1 MPYFQ
6 KYKRLIA
13 VVLFLIVIFA
23 VFQMSGLRGHLNLD
37 FIRQKILDNQFTGLL
52 IFVLLFS
59 LGNLM
64 QIPGIVFLAAA
75 VLALG
80 QLYGGVATYIA
91 AVISCV
97 VIFVVI
103 RAIGGNALREL
114 DNKFAVK
121 ILARLNAQPII
132 SIILLRTLF
141 QTAPVLNYTL
151 AMSGVRFRDYLI
163 GTVLGLPVPIFLLC
177 WFFEI
182 VVKMLHLR

>member
-1 MPYFQ
+1 MNFLQ

-37 FIRQKILDNQFTGLL
+37 FIKQKILENQLTGLL

-59 LGNLM
+59 LGNLV
-64 QIPGIVFLAAA
+64 QIPGMVFLAAA

-80 QLYGGVATYIA
+80 QFYGGIATYIA
-91 AVISCV
+91 AVISCLA
-97 VIFVVI
+97 IFVVI
-103 RAIGGNALREL
+103 RAIGGDALREI

-121 ILARLNAQPII
+121 ILAQLDAQPVI
-132 SIILLRTLF
+132 SVILLRTLF
-141 QTAPVLNYTL
+141 QTAPALNYAL
-151 AMSGVRFRDYLI
+151 AMSGVKFRDYLL
-163 GTVLGLPVPIFLLC
+163 GTLLGLPVPVFLLC

-182 VVKMLHLR
+182 VVKMLHIH